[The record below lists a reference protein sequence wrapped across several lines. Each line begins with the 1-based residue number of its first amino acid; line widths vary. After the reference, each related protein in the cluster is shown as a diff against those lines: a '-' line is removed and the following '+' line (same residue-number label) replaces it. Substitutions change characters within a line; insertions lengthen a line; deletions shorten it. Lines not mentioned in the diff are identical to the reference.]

1 MKALSLGM
9 PLLVLDLL
17 FGMLFLLLILMTA
30 QPLPPPP
37 EPPEA
42 ESRRLRAEN
51 TELSARL
58 LTQEGAHPGESR
70 EAPSRGDGSK
80 SPHAAPSQAA
90 EASSLTLL
98 RAEVAELNARNET
111 LRRALATRE
120 AGKRG
125 VEDRTRGAAPSEPGR
140 DEQTV
145 DHKESLLAGREARIK
160 QLQTEVFRLFTLVE
174 ESSREAGEA
183 RQARVTLEA
192 RLKQREARLSELNQ
206 EIEALSARTPGL
218 AQTQATFSPSASPAE
233 PATAPTPES
242 LLPPP
247 PKPGGNPSTD
257 SSRPPARRFDRSA
270 PRPPVTNQP

>member
-17 FGMLFLLLILMTA
+17 VGMLFLVLILVTV
-30 QPLPPPP
+30 QPQPRPA

-42 ESRRLRAEN
+42 ETRRLRAEN

-58 LTQEGAHPGESR
+58 LAQAGDVQGRDAPSGREGAKSLS
-70 EAPSRGDGSK
+70 PS
-80 SPHAAPSQAA
+80 AAA

-98 RAEVAELNARNET
+98 RAEVADLTARNET
-111 LRRALATRE
+111 LRRALEARE
-120 AGKRG
+120 AGKTAPADRKG
-125 VEDRTRGAAPSEPGR
+125 DASHTDVQPDGKTVEKGEN
-140 DEQTV
+140 
-145 DHKESLLAGREARIK
+145 KESLLAGREARIK

-192 RLKQREARLSELNQ
+192 RLKQREARLTELDQ

-218 AQTQATFSPSASPAE
+218 VQSQAYFNQPATPPE
-233 PATAPTPES
+233 PATAPSSGITT
-242 LLPPP
+242 PP
-247 PKPGGNPSTD
+247 PKPGGDPSTD
-257 SSRPPARRFDRSA
+257 SSRPPARRFDRTA
-270 PRPPVTNQP
+270 PRPPVANQP